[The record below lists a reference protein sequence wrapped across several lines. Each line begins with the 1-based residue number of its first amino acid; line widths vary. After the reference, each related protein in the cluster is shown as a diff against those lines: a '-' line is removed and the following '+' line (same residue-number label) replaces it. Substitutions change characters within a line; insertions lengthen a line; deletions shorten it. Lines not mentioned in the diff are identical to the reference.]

1 MRVPADP
8 EAELEASARQIL
20 QAGDVLRGENR
31 VAQCRDQNAG
41 GELDL
46 ACAARGEAERLER
59 REPRRAVEAARRQQ
73 MLDHPERLEALRL
86 RPLGEIAQPRRLCVI
101 EIGKREARQDQPE
114 PHLLSSQLPRFRSTL
129 GRSPGREIAMTEFS
143 YDHVHLRSPDPEE
156 TARYYERMFGAEIIK
171 SIQSDGRERVDMSL
185 GGVMMFIAKVD

>member
-8 EAELEASARQIL
+8 KAELEASARQIL
-20 QAGDVLRGENR
+20 QAGDLLSGENR
-31 VAQCRDQNAG
+31 VAQCRDQNTG

-59 REPRRAVEAARRQQ
+59 RQPRRAVKPARGQQ
-73 MLDHPERLEALRL
+73 MLDDPERLEALRL
-86 RPLGEIAQPRRLCVI
+86 RPLGEIAQPRRLRVI

-156 TARYYERMFGAEIIK
+156 TARYYERM
-171 SIQSDGRERVDMSL
+171 
-185 GGVMMFIAKVD
+185 

>member
-1 MRVPADP
+1 MRVPSDP

-59 REPRRAVEAARRQQ
+59 REPRRAVETARGQQ
-73 MLDHPERLEALRL
+73 MLDDPERLEALHLGALGEVAESRRL
-86 RPLGEIAQPRRLCVI
+86 RILE
-101 EIGKREARQDQPE
+101 
-114 PHLLSSQLPRFRSTL
+114 S
-129 GRSPGREIAMTEFS
+129 
-143 YDHVHLRSPDPEE
+143 
-156 TARYYERMFGAEIIK
+156 
-171 SIQSDGRERVDMSL
+171 
-185 GGVMMFIAKVD
+185 